1 MVVTICYTFSIFY
14 SISIW
19 HKLKPIDD
27 VASRRRRESIRKIIN
42 WWVLILGDNTA
53 IKNWCFL
60 KEPSLSDHPFI
71 SFNML
76 VPQCGRTS
84 ACPRSARS
92 CTPPPPSL
100 CDLDR
105 FYELLPKLIS
115 ELPSP
120 EVISKFSSPAEL
132 DSVIAEL
139 LGTIKK
145 AATCSKKTRSPS
157 SSPGIMPWWSPELQ
171 ILKSNFRNASEE
183 KRENKTDETVERY
196 RVAKQIY
203 QRELRQAEK
212 KSWEDLCSKELN
224 TDLFT
229 GLKKIAR
236 APSQLPLL
244 HRSWRC
250 DTNGAS
256 RDPESF

>member
-1 MVVTICYTFSIFY
+1 
-14 SISIW
+14 
-19 HKLKPIDD
+19 
-27 VASRRRRESIRKIIN
+27 
-42 WWVLILGDNTA
+42 
-53 IKNWCFL
+53 
-60 KEPSLSDHPFI
+60 
-71 SFNML
+71 ML

-100 CDLDR
+100 CDLHR
-105 FYELLPKLIS
+105 LYELLPELINKLH
-115 ELPSP
+115 SP
-120 EVISKFSSPAEL
+120 EFISKFSSPAEL

-139 LGTIKK
+139 LGTLKK

-171 ILKSNFRNASEE
+171 TLKSNFRNASEE

-229 GLKKIAR
+229 GLKKIAT
-236 APSQLPLL
+236 AHSQLPGPPSSIVHDGVTLTEPAEIL
-244 HRSWRC
+244 KAFSAGFFLSDSANSENHSAVVSEVENC
-250 DTNGAS
+250 LAKNIGANNWLCS
-256 RDPESF
+256 RDLSARIGRGVRKLQKNESAGTGWVLAAMA